1 MIKIDELINK
11 LQEIRE
17 KYGNLDICRENPYPL
32 NMYDTELY
40 LTDINVFSDTGVF
53 QDFKYVYLEF
63 ERDKVNGSWKQDK
76 GNSITFTIEYNHE
89 VNRRNL
95 VLKLRN
101 IIECLNKENL

>member
-11 LQEIRE
+11 LQEIKE
-17 KYGNLDICRENPYPL
+17 KYGNLEVCRENPYPL
-32 NMYDTELY
+32 TMYDTELY
-40 LTDINVFSDTGVF
+40 LTDVNVCSDTGVF
-53 QDFKYVYLEF
+53 QDFKYVYLGF

-95 VLKLRN
+95 VLRLRN
-101 IIECLNKENL
+101 IIEQLNTEV